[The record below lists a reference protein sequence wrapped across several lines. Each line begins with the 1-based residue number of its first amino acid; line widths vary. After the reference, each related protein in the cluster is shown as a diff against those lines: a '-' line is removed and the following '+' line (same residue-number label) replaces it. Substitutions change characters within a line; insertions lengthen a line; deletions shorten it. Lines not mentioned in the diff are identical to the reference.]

1 MISRIGQ
8 QLGNYRLTRLLGQG
22 GFAEV
27 YLGEH
32 IHLNTLAAVKVLYTQ
47 LASEDF
53 EGFRAEARTVARL
66 EHPNI
71 VRVLEFGLE
80 GPVPFLVMSYAPN
93 GSLRQR
99 HPRGAPLPLNIILQ
113 YIKQVAD
120 ALQYA
125 HDEKL
130 IHRDIKPENMLLGR
144 RNELLLSDF
153 GIAIVSQ
160 TSRSKSV
167 QDVIGTVA
175 YMAPEML
182 QGKPRAA
189 SDQYAL
195 GIVVY
200 EWLCGERPFHGA
212 FTEMASQQMFV
223 PPPSLREKIPTIS
236 PALEQ
241 VVMTALAKD
250 PQQRFPNVR
259 TFAIALEQASQAA
272 SYQPTFYAPPPLPPV
287 QPTAPAVPPNSP
299 HQQTSAPTTA
309 NQFQQPSGGVST
321 PSQPYSSPMMTDPSN
336 PWSRPTVL
344 PSNQSPQSGLLT
356 PPSNQPIQPTIAD
369 AHSTAS
375 SQPPTVRDSSN
386 PLLPPTQFA
395 PSPEQPLQSTVLAS
409 PSSDKPS
416 ALEVPDSLLD
426 KKKSPRRG
434 ISRRTVLLSLAG
446 LVGVAAVGGGID
458 LLLNRSPWQAQQSG
472 TSSVLNGIVW
482 TGSQYLA
489 V

>member
-1 MISRIGQ
+1 MADRVGQ

-32 IHLNTLAAVKVLYTQ
+32 IHLNTLAAVKVLHTQ
-47 LASEDF
+47 LATEDV
-53 EGFRAEARTVARL
+53 ESFRAEARTVARL

-71 VRVLEFGLE
+71 VRVLEFGIE
-80 GPVPFLVMSYAPN
+80 GTIPFLVMSYAPN

-99 HPRGAPLPLNIILQ
+99 HPRGTPLPTNIILQ

-144 RNELLLSDF
+144 RNDLLLSDF

-160 TSRSKSV
+160 TSRSRSV

-175 YMAPEML
+175 YMSPEML
-182 QGKPRAA
+182 QGKPLAA

-212 FTEMASQQMFV
+212 FVEVASQHMFV

-236 PALEQ
+236 PDIEQ
-241 VVMTALAKD
+241 VVMRALAKN

-259 TFAIALEQASQAA
+259 TFANALEQASQAA
-272 SYQPTFYAPPPLPPV
+272 SYQPTNYAPPSL
-287 QPTAPAVPPNSP
+287 
-299 HQQTSAPTTA
+299 
-309 NQFQQPSGGVST
+309 
-321 PSQPYSSPMMTDPSN
+321 
-336 PWSRPTVL
+336 
-344 PSNQSPQSGLLT
+344 
-356 PPSNQPIQPTIAD
+356 QPIQPTSLATPPISPRQQIATVTPPSKPIQPTV
-369 AHSTAS
+369 AATPSNLS
-375 SQPPTVRDSSN
+375 SKPPTVGGSSK
-386 PLLPPTQFA
+386 PSPTPTQ
-395 PSPEQPLQSTVLAS
+395 LAS
-409 PSSDKPS
+409 SSGRPYR
-416 ALEVPDSLLD
+416 PI
-426 KKKSPRRG
+426 P
-434 ISRRTVLLSLAG
+434 
-446 LVGVAAVGGGID
+446 VGVRPPKRGVARRIVVYLSVIILGVIAIIISQLEGVHFVRAYVALGVGLILLIIGII
-458 LLLNRSPWQAQQSG
+458 G
-472 TSSVLNGIVW
+472 MVSVVRRNL
-482 TGSQYLA
+482 
-489 V
+489 

>member
-1 MISRIGQ
+1 MTDRVGQ

-32 IHLNTLAAVKVLYTQ
+32 IHLNTLAAVKVLHTQ
-47 LASEDF
+47 LATEDVAS
-53 EGFRAEARTVARL
+53 FRAEARTVARL

-80 GPVPFLVMSYAPN
+80 GTVPFLVMSYAPN

-99 HPRGAPLPLNIILQ
+99 HPRGTPLPTNIIVQ

-144 RNELLLSDF
+144 RNEVLLSDF

-175 YMAPEML
+175 YMSPEML
-182 QGKPRAA
+182 QGKPHVA

-212 FTEMASQQMFV
+212 FVELASQHMLV
-223 PPPSLREKIPTIS
+223 PPPSLCEKIPTIS
-236 PALEQ
+236 PNIEQ
-241 VVMTALAKD
+241 VVMRALAKN

-259 TFAIALEQASQAA
+259 TFANALEQASQAA
-272 SYQPTFYAPPPLPPV
+272 SYHPSIYAPPPSPPLQPI
-287 QPTAPAVPPNSP
+287 QPTSLAVPPNSP
-299 HQQTSAPTTA
+299 RQQTATA
-309 NQFQQPSGGVST
+309 
-321 PSQPYSSPMMTDPSN
+321 
-336 PWSRPTVL
+336 
-344 PSNQSPQSGLLT
+344 T
-356 PPSNQPIQPTIAD
+356 PPSSQPIQPTLVA
-369 AHSTAS
+369 APSKS
-375 SQPPTVRDSSN
+375 SSKPPTVGHSSN
-386 PLLPPTQFA
+386 PSPVPTQ
-395 PSPEQPLQSTVLAS
+395 LAS
-409 PSSDKPS
+409 SRSQPYRPISFG
-416 ALEVPDSLLD
+416 VRVR
-426 KKKSPRRG
+426 PRKRG
-434 ISRRTVLLSLAG
+434 VSRRIVVFLSVIILGVIAIIISQLEGAHFVRAYAALGVGLILLIIGIAG
-446 LVGVAAVGGGID
+446 IIIAVRRN
-458 LLLNRSPWQAQQSG
+458 L
-472 TSSVLNGIVW
+472 
-482 TGSQYLA
+482 
-489 V
+489 